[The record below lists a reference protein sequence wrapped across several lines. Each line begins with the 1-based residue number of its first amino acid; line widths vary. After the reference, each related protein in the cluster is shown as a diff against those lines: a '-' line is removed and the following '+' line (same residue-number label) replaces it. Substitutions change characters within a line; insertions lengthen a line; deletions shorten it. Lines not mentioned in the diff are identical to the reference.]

1 MNRRIFNRHFAVR
14 LCVLLGLLGSVVAG
28 GIAAAAPASPSATI
42 AEDAFVCTGPPAYT
56 TQVSCELTVPPY
68 PGDSYNIN
76 ATLKLPSPAEWFA
89 GLADGEVSLVLAP
102 GATCAGIAS
111 GGLPANAYSV
121 SLPAATVEKNSE
133 GVTALSQSAAPITV
147 QTNSLIPPA
156 PYNVNFELHRDG
168 YKTAMVGLHLS
179 GNASLCGV
187 TSLAMVLTDNDN
199 DSDNAVPGSDTV
211 CVDIPSP
218 VISIVNVSYLLIHGC
233 LVSVP

>member
-1 MNRRIFNRHFAVR
+1 MHRRIFNRHFVVT
-14 LCVLLGLLGSVVAG
+14 LGVLLGLFASIVAR
-28 GIAAAAPASPSATI
+28 GIAAAAPALSSATI

-111 GGLPANAYSV
+111 SGLPANAYSV
-121 SLPAATVEKNSE
+121 LLPAATVEKNSE
-133 GVTALSQSAAPITV
+133 GVTALSLGAAPITV
-147 QTNSLIPPA
+147 QTNSLMPPA
-156 PYNVNFELHRDG
+156 PYNLNFELHRDG

-187 TSLAMVLTDNDN
+187 TSLAIALTDNDN
-199 DSDNAVPGSDTV
+199 DRDNAVPGSDTV
-211 CVDIPSP
+211 CVDIPRP
-218 VISIVNVSYLLIHGC
+218 VISIVNAGNFLFHGC
-233 LVSVP
+233 VVSVP